1 MAHKYGDLTGM
12 VMEMCHRDQD
22 NLIVMKQIA
31 WNLAY
36 IADEL
41 AEANRINSQT
51 IGDICR
57 TIDMSGI
64 GLPPENPDE

>member
-1 MAHKYGDLTGM
+1 MERKYGNLTTE
-12 VMEMCHRDQD
+12 VMEMCHSERH
-22 NLIVMKQIA
+22 NHIVMRQICL
-31 WNLAY
+31 NLAH

>member
-1 MAHKYGDLTGM
+1 MEHKYGNLTTDIM
-12 VMEMCHRDQD
+12 DMCHSEKD
-22 NLIVMKQIA
+22 NHIVLRQIA

-64 GLPPENPDE
+64 GLPPQDE

>member
-1 MAHKYGDLTGM
+1 MGKYGDVTGR
-12 VMEMCHRDQD
+12 VMEMCHSEKDT
-22 NLIVMKQIA
+22 LIVLKQIC

-51 IGDICR
+51 IGEICR

>member
-1 MAHKYGDLTGM
+1 MDRKYSEITDS
-12 VMEMCHRDQD
+12 VMNMCHSDRE
-22 NLIVMKQIA
+22 NWLVFRQIA
-31 WNLAY
+31 YNLAG

-64 GLPPENPDE
+64 GLPPEDYE

>member
-1 MAHKYGDLTGM
+1 MKQKCTDLTTE
-12 VMEMCHRDQD
+12 VMEMCHSEKD
-22 NLIVMKQIA
+22 NHIVLRQIC

>member
-1 MAHKYGDLTGM
+1 MERKYGNLTSEIM
-12 VMEMCHRDQD
+12 DMCHSEKD
-22 NLIVMKQIA
+22 NHIVLRQIA

-64 GLPPENPDE
+64 GLPPQDE

>member
-1 MAHKYGDLTGM
+1 MAHKYGDVTGM
-12 VMEMCHRDQD
+12 VMEMCHSDKD
-22 NLIVMKQIA
+22 KLIVMKQIC

-51 IGDICR
+51 IGEICR

>member
-1 MAHKYGDLTGM
+1 MDRKYSEITDS
-12 VMEMCHRDQD
+12 VMNMCHSDRE
-22 NLIVMKQIA
+22 NWLVFRQIA
-31 WNLAY
+31 YNLAG

-64 GLPPENPDE
+64 GLPPQEE

>member
-1 MAHKYGDLTGM
+1 MDRKYSEITDS
-12 VMEMCHRDQD
+12 VMNMCHSDRE
-22 NLIVMKQIA
+22 NWLVLRQIA
-31 WNLAY
+31 YNLAS

-64 GLPPENPDE
+64 GLPPQEE

>member
-1 MAHKYGDLTGM
+1 MDHKYGNLTTE
-12 VMEMCHRDQD
+12 VMDMCHRDQD
-22 NLIVMKQIA
+22 TLIVLKQIA

>member
-1 MAHKYGDLTGM
+1 MDRKYSEITDSVLN
-12 VMEMCHRDQD
+12 MCHSDRESW
-22 NLIVMKQIA
+22 LVLSQIA
-31 WNLAY
+31 YNLAG

-64 GLPPENPDE
+64 GLPPQEE

>member
-1 MAHKYGDLTGM
+1 MAHKYGDVTGM
-12 VMEMCHRDQD
+12 VMEMCHSDKD
-22 NLIVMKQIA
+22 NLIVLKQIC

-41 AEANRINSQT
+41 AEANKINSQT

>member
-1 MAHKYGDLTGM
+1 MDRKYSEITDSLLSRCYS
-12 VMEMCHRDQD
+12 ERESW
-22 NLIVMKQIA
+22 LVMKQIA
-31 WNLAY
+31 YNLAS

-64 GLPPENPDE
+64 GLPPQEE

>member
-1 MAHKYGDLTGM
+1 MERKYGDLTSNI
-12 VMEMCHRDQD
+12 MEMCHRDKD
-22 NLIVMKQIA
+22 KLIVMKQIA

>member
-1 MAHKYGDLTGM
+1 MEHKYGNLTTE
-12 VMEMCHRDQD
+12 VMNMCHSDKD
-22 NLIVMKQIA
+22 MLIVMKQIA

-64 GLPPENPDE
+64 GLPPQDE

>member
-1 MAHKYGDLTGM
+1 MGKYGDVTGM
-12 VMEMCHRDQD
+12 VMEMCRRDQD
-22 NLIVMKQIA
+22 TLIVLKQIC

-51 IGDICR
+51 IGEICR

>member
-1 MAHKYGDLTGM
+1 MERKY
-12 VMEMCHRDQD
+12 RDITALEIGACQKVTD
-22 NLIVMKQIA
+22 DSLILKQIA
-31 WNLAY
+31 YNLAY